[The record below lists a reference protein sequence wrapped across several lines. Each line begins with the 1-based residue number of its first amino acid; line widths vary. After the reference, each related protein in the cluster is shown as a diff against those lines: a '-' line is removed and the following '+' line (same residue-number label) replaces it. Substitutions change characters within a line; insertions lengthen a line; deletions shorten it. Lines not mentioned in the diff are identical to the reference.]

1 MPASH
6 LIIRNTLIW
15 LSSSLIVAVIGALLN
30 LRFAGK
36 RLYEILLSRRKTTY
50 LFFVFLIL
58 ATPVAFSLSRGTL
71 LSRKV
76 LEVYLRDLLVALV
89 FVTSFAATYAVLHRD
104 PVLIRSNLKLAYATA
119 QRAAIP
125 LWIFAGGP
133 LLQFAPVSKKPD
145 EVDLDAALL
154 ALDQGRIEPG
164 TAEEKGQLLSLAK
177 FIREH
182 NITGWSELREQVLY
196 GDGLNPKVRL
206 IVERELWRVKHEKR
220 MTARPP
226 DRTDDYESRLSF
238 LLSPH
243 GYERYADQVLR
254 SS

>member
-1 MPASH
+1 MTASH

-15 LSSSLIVAVIGALLN
+15 LSSSLVVAVIGALLN

-58 ATPVAFSLSRGTL
+58 ATPAAFSLSRGTL

-104 PVLIRSNLKLAYATA
+104 PVLIRSSLKLAYATA
-119 QRAAIP
+119 HRAVIL
-125 LWIFAGGP
+125 LWIFSSGP
-133 LLQFAPVSKKPD
+133 LLQFAPVPKKPD
-145 EVDLDAALL
+145 DVNLDSTLL
-154 ALDQGRIEPG
+154 ALDRGRIEPG

-177 FIREH
+177 LIREH
-182 NITGWSELREQVLY
+182 DLTGWSELMEEVQY
-196 GDGLNPKVRL
+196 GDGLSPKARL
-206 IVERELWRVKHEKR
+206 MVERELWRVKHEKR
-220 MTARPP
+220 TTARPP
-226 DRTDDYESRLSF
+226 DRIDDYESRLSF

-243 GYERYADQVLR
+243 GYNRYDDQVLR

>member
-6 LIIRNTLIW
+6 LIVRNTLIW
-15 LSSSLIVAVIGALLN
+15 LSSSLVVAGIAAFLH
-30 LRFAGK
+30 LRIAGK
-36 RLYEILLSRRKTTY
+36 RLYEILLSRKKTTY
-50 LFFVFLIL
+50 LFFVLLIL
-58 ATPVAFSLSRGTL
+58 VTPIAFSLLRGTL
-71 LSRKV
+71 LSQKV
-76 LEVYLRDLLVALV
+76 LEAYLRDLLVALV

-104 PVLIRSNLKLAYATA
+104 PVLIRSSLKLAYATA

-125 LWIFAGGP
+125 LWIFAGGH

-145 EVDLDAALL
+145 EVDLDTALL

-177 FIREH
+177 LIREH
-182 NITGWSELREQVLY
+182 DLTGWSELREEVQY
-196 GDGLNPKVRL
+196 GDGLSPKARL

-220 MTARPP
+220 TTARPP
-226 DRTDDYESRLSF
+226 DRIDDYESRLSF

-243 GYERYADQVLR
+243 GYNRYDDQVLR